1 MMSRELG
8 AARGQADALPHTP
21 QRRVVVH
28 GVPML
33 DPVVEALIPR
43 VDVDAL
49 GGGPVA
55 IYLARLKQQ
64 FDLPL
69 EYESIAIP
77 NPNSTT

>member
-1 MMSRELG
+1 
-8 AARGQADALPHTP
+8 
-21 QRRVVVH
+21 
-28 GVPML
+28 ML